1 SGMDTGKQ
9 VHLTLEGTHGE
20 LDRNVLDRMVAPL
33 EHMLRNSVAH
43 GLEAPEQRRAAGKP
57 EEGEI
62 AIRLHREGSEI
73 VLEVADDGAGLDHE
87 AIRRRAID
95 RGLLAAD
102 AQPNEQELDNLI
114 FASGFTT
121 ADQVSQLAGR
131 GVGMDVVRNEV
142 RQLGGSVDIQSVR
155 GQGVRFTLRLP
166 QTLAV
171 TQAVFVQ
178 IGETTCA

>member
-1 SGMDTGKQ
+1 
-9 VHLTLEGTHGE
+9 
-20 LDRNVLDRMVAPL
+20 
-33 EHMLRNSVAH
+33 

-73 VLEVADDGAGLDHE
+73 VLEVADDGAGLDRE

-114 FASGFTT
+114 F
-121 ADQVSQLAGR
+121 
-131 GVGMDVVRNEV
+131 
-142 RQLGGSVDIQSVR
+142 
-155 GQGVRFTLRLP
+155 
-166 QTLAV
+166 
-171 TQAVFVQ
+171 
-178 IGETTCA
+178 